1 MQLKTQETIDIE
13 KKLYSNTVR
22 MGVYGAFEVT
32 FGRERVD
39 YITVDRK
46 GIWRAYEVKV
56 TKADFHSKAAKSFIG
71 NYNYYV
77 MPEWLYEEVRAEIPP
92 HIGVMDGVSVL
103 KKPKKVPLSLSAET
117 LFINLVCAL
126 NREADKYYSN
136 QDEDIIAK
144 YKRAIDKLTK
154 EAEKNYNN
162 MCNWMDKYYRLK
174 EEDENKRPSQSSIDN
189 W

>member
-77 MPEWLYEEVRAEIPP
+77 MPEWLYEEVRAEIPT

-103 KKPKKVPLSLSAET
+103 KKPKKVPLSLPVET
-117 LFINLVCAL
+117 LFINIVCAL
-126 NREADKYYSN
+126 NREADKYYNN

-144 YKRAIDKLTK
+144 YRRALDRLEK
-154 EAEKNYNN
+154 EKDKNYKN
-162 MCNWMDKYYRLK
+162 MCEWMDKYYRLK
-174 EEDENKRPSQSSIDN
+174 EKVESKESNLFSTDT

>member
-1 MQLKTQETIDIE
+1 LKTQETIDIE

-46 GIWRAYEVKV
+46 GIWRAYEIKV

-77 MPEWLYEEVRAEIPP
+77 MPVWIYEEVKAEIPS
-92 HIGVMDGVSVL
+92 HIGVMDGVNVL
-103 KKPKKVPLSLSAET
+103 KKPKKIPLSLSDGT

-126 NREADKYYSN
+126 NREADKYYNN
-136 QDEDIIAK
+136 QSEDVIAK
-144 YKRAIDKLTK
+144 YKRALDKLTK
-154 EAEKNYNN
+154 EASKNYDN
-162 MCNWMDKYYRLK
+162 MCNWMGKYYRLK
-174 EEDENKRPSQSSIDN
+174 DEVESAGSIQPSTDT

>member
-1 MQLKTQETIDIE
+1 
-13 KKLYSNTVR
+13 

-46 GIWRAYEVKV
+46 GIWRAYEIKV
-56 TKADFHSKAAKSFIG
+56 TKADFHSKAAKSFRG

-77 MPEWLYEEVRAEIPP
+77 MPGWLYDEVKSEIPS
-92 HIGVMDGVSVL
+92 HIGVMDGVNVL
-103 KKPKKVPLSLSAET
+103 KKPKKVPLSLSLEI

-126 NREADKYYSN
+126 NREADKYYNN
-136 QDEDIIAK
+136 QDEDLIAK
-144 YKRAIDKLTK
+144 YKRKIDSLEK
-154 EAEKNYNN
+154 ERDKNYNN
-162 MCNWMDKYYRLK
+162 MTEWCKKYYQLK
-174 EEDENKRPSQSSIDN
+174 QDLEDAESLNQPSTDT